1 MAKFGRMIC
10 IIAAV
15 CMFTAVCAPAR
26 TYAASLPMSSLSG
39 LKDTGGVAKAEEK
52 LGFVSSDAGFSK
64 EGWSENYTTEDFKY
78 LACVIYCETEP
89 LGYEARVALGNI
101 VMNRVYSTTDWGHVN
116 TIKDVIYDTKWC
128 RQFDCTA
135 PKKVLGG
142 DSMMDRAFL
151 IFDAVLNDDASAYKD
166 WQVKGMTE
174 CIEAAKDVMC
184 GKKTV
189 PDTFVYC
196 RGGKYIETDKA
207 SCIATGRCY
216 RIIESHIYY
225 EN

>member
-1 MAKFGRMIC
+1 MTCVF
-10 IIAAV
+10 AAL
-15 CMFTAVCAPAR
+15 CLLIGLSAPVG
-26 TYAASLPMSSLSG
+26 THAASVNLSALPG
-39 LKDTGGVAKAEEK
+39 IEEAENARKAEEK
-52 LGFVSSDAGFSK
+52 LGFVRSESEFSN
-64 EGWSENYTTEDFKY
+64 EGWSENYTDEDFKY

-101 VMNRVYSTTDWGHVN
+101 VLNRVYSSTDWGHVN

-135 PKKVLGG
+135 PKKVLSG

-151 IFDAVLNDDASAYKD
+151 IFDAVLNDNADVYKD

-196 RGGKYIETDKA
+196 RGDKYIETDKA